1 MEQVMYYASN
11 IKIYFIK
18 KKKKMK
24 ITLMNNKFKKHMS
37 TWIRCYY
44 YFFWNKINF
53 IWNIFSNN
61 I

>member
-1 MEQVMYYASN
+1 MKQVMYYASN

-37 TWIRCYY
+37 TWIRCYH
-44 YFFWNKINF
+44 YFF
-53 IWNIFSNN
+53 
-61 I
+61 